1 MNLTTRVETWRTYW
15 RGVTDSN
22 DVERQ
27 LVRLRWLEDFAFHY
41 GNVVRIDEF
50 RALQQQIE
58 MGERKLTELLGDFA
72 VVGGHLQPEQPDW
85 VNR

>member
-1 MNLTTRVETWRTYW
+1 MNLVTQVEKWRAYW
-15 RGVTDSN
+15 QRATDVA

-27 LVRLRWLEDFAFHY
+27 LRKLRWLEEFAFHC
-41 GNVVRIDEF
+41 GQEITPDMF

-58 MGERKLTELLGDFA
+58 AGERKLAELLGDVDA
-72 VVGGHLQPEQPDW
+72 KPQPEQPDW